1 MTNKQLSI
9 KILTI
14 FPDMFSSLLEWGVIS
29 RSVENGI
36 LEILPVDLRDFTNDK
51 HRTTDDYPY
60 GGGSGLVMKAPPF
73 FRAYESITKQGTKPH
88 VIFTTPK
95 GKLFNND
102 KAKELAGKDN
112 LLFLCGRYEGVD
124 ERVMTIVD
132 EELSIGD
139 FVLSGGELA
148 TMVMIDAISRFVPG
162 VVGDIQ
168 SVEKDS
174 FYNEILDHSHYTR
187 PREVKNLK
195 VPNVLLSGNHE
206 KIEISRR
213 KESLLKTIL
222 RRPDLF
228 MKHEFDQIDKKAL
241 IEIIK
246 ENIKN
251 V

>member
-1 MTNKQLSI
+1 MSI
-9 KILTI
+9 RILTI

-36 LEILPVDLRDFTNDK
+36 LEILPLDLRDFTDDK

-73 FRAYESITKQGTKPH
+73 FRAYESITKQGIKPH
-88 VIFTTPK
+88 VVFTTPR
-95 GKLFNND
+95 GTLFDND
-102 KAKELAGKDN
+102 KAKELAEKDN

-148 TMVMIDAISRFVPG
+148 TMVMIDALSRFIPG

-168 SVEKDS
+168 SVKKDS
-174 FYNEILDHSHYTR
+174 FYNEVLDHSHYTR
-187 PREVKNLK
+187 PRETNNLK
-195 VPNVLLSGNHE
+195 VPEVMLSGNHK
-206 KIEISRR
+206 KIELCRR
-213 KESLLKTIL
+213 KESLLKTIM

-228 MKHEFDQIDKKAL
+228 MKHELDEVDKKAL

-246 ENIKN
+246 ENVKD